1 MFLAASEHLSYCSQ
15 ALSTMG
21 LPPIATDISDPSSA
35 VLAVVSK
42 LGLPVHSFQA
52 SQSGISHGS
61 SHLASA
67 SRMPQGPQPVKSSI
81 ADLSAGNPVRK
92 IMI

>member
-1 MFLAASEHLSYCSQ
+1 
-15 ALSTMG
+15 MG

-52 SQSGISHGS
+52 SQSGSGISHV
-61 SHLASA
+61 ASA
-67 SRMPQGPQPVKSSI
+67 PRVPQRPQPVKSPI